1 MSPEFRITLPVT
13 QLTERL
19 RRLAQAPTGLVAS
32 PAGVSLLPSGGVEVI
47 AAQHPL
53 PSSTTLLLWS
63 EDDFSEQPP
72 LKALA
77 ESVIAVVQVGKSAA
91 MRGHVRGWMRNDTNV
106 WQPFTELLLP
116 GRGMH
121 RVSLPGSGA
130 SFSESRA
137 EELTAEGFRWSRTV
151 AALGPEVYRRAV
163 ALRVGLNGLGRTGS
177 LLARRLL
184 RFGIRRFVAV
194 DMDKVET
201 SNCGESEFEPSQVG
215 QWKVQAWREQ
225 ALTMSPEAQIEAVAE
240 TVTSHVAL
248 DALKGCDVIFSA
260 PDNAAARL
268 AAGAIG
274 AAYGRPLIDVGTAIH
289 RTGTNRLDADIRL
302 VMPGER
308 CLLDFGSVAHE
319 AAGLRILESPD
330 EEEWFTALRDWREER
345 PGSLA
350 SINATAA
357 GVALRMFEDLVA
369 GRIPSS
375 LWCNLA
381 FQADG
386 TMHVSYPNPERA
398 ERGLCACDIAG
409 WGDGGL
415 RHFTAILRRR
425 QEAQAV
431 VPPPHTPM
439 D

>member
-1 MSPEFRITLPVT
+1 
-13 QLTERL
+13 
-19 RRLAQAPTGLVAS
+19 
-32 PAGVSLLPSGGVEVI
+32 
-47 AAQHPL
+47 
-53 PSSTTLLLWS
+53 
-63 EDDFSEQPP
+63 
-72 LKALA
+72 
-77 ESVIAVVQVGKSAA
+77 
-91 MRGHVRGWMRNDTNV
+91 
-106 WQPFTELLLP
+106 
-116 GRGMH
+116 
-121 RVSLPGSGA
+121 
-130 SFSESRA
+130 
-137 EELTAEGFRWSRTV
+137 
-151 AALGPEVYRRAV
+151 
-163 ALRVGLNGLGRTGS
+163 
-177 LLARRLL
+177 
-184 RFGIRRFVAV
+184 
-194 DMDKVET
+194 MDKVET

-215 QWKVQAWREQ
+215 QWKVQAWREH
-225 ALTMSPEAQIEAVAE
+225 AWTMFPEAQIEAVAE
-240 TVTSHVAL
+240 TVTNRVAL

-260 PDNAAARL
+260 PDNAGARL
-268 AAGAIG
+268 AAGAIA

-289 RTGTNRLDADIRL
+289 RTGTTRLEADIRL

-308 CLLDFGSVAHE
+308 CLLDFGSVGLDEE

-357 GVALRMFEDLVA
+357 AVALRMFEDLVA

-398 ERGLCACDIAG
+398 EGSLCACDIAG

-425 QEAQAV
+425 QEVRAAV
-431 VPPPHTPM
+431 RPPPTTM